1 MSATLSGIA
10 LNLVAL
16 LLFTTMDTT
25 GKLLTAHF
33 PVLQLVFIRFVF
45 HVMFVALAIRLL
57 TGALPWRSRAPWL
70 QMARGL
76 CLALASTLFV
86 FALAYIPLADAT
98 AIGFASPLFT
108 VVLAALWLREQV
120 GWRRWLG
127 VCIGLLGVLV
137 AVRPPFLTG
146 GPLPHWATL
155 LPLGNAVLYAIY
167 QILTRRLAAVDDPRV
182 TILYTGVMGVLL
194 LAVAQPWVWLWPGST
209 GTGLAAGWG
218 WAGMVALGALGAAG
232 HGLLVLAFSRVQASL
247 LAPLAYTQLLWALIA
262 SAVVFGQGPDGV
274 TLSGAAIIACGGVLV
289 AWPARQRRAAPAAAA
304 AGPLARHGKP

>member
-1 MSATLSGIA
+1 MSATLTGIA

-25 GKLLTAHF
+25 GKLLTAHY

-45 HVMFVALAIRLL
+45 HVLFVALAIRLL
-57 TGALPWRSRAPWL
+57 TGALPWRSRAPWTQL
-70 QMARGL
+70 ARGL
-76 CLALASTLFV
+76 CLALASTMFV

-108 VVLAALWLREQV
+108 VVLAAVWLREQV

-127 VCIGLLGVLV
+127 VGIGLAGVMV

-146 GPLPHWATL
+146 GPLPHWATV
-155 LPLGNAVLYAIY
+155 LPLGNAMLYAVY
-167 QILTRRLAAVDDPRV
+167 QILTRRLATVDDPRV
-182 TILYTGVMGVLL
+182 TILYTGVMGALL
-194 LAVAQPWVWLWPGST
+194 LAAAQPFIWRWPGESGPLPAGWVWT
-209 GTGLAAGWG
+209 
-218 WAGMVALGALGAAG
+218 GMVALGALGAAG
-232 HGLLVLAFSRVQASL
+232 HGLLVLAFARVQASL

-262 SAVVFGQGPDGV
+262 SAVVFGQWPDGV

-289 AWPARQRRAAPAAAA
+289 AWPARRPGRQRKDAT
-304 AGPLARHGKP
+304 G